1 MNFFGGKFGRSK
13 REGAKPLFLC
23 QPFSSASLVNGS
35 FAKISVLPKYVD
47 SNEWLA
53 ANTLDFFNY
62 INLFFGS
69 VSEFCTAQAC
79 TVMNAGS
86 NSCEYSWIDSQKRSV
101 KIPAPQYIDY
111 VMASVQTS
119 LNDETIFPTKA
130 DMPFPKDFHATVKS
144 IFKQLFRVLAHI
156 YHSHYDT
163 ILHLSAEAH
172 LNTLFA
178 HFVCF
183 ARCFDLIDKK
193 DMAPMAEYI
202 QLLEELGRI

>member
-1 MNFFGGKFGRSK
+1 MHSHECGLKVCWLRAWPFARK
-13 REGAKPLFLC
+13 RPLT
-23 QPFSSASLVNGS
+23 PSPAAPSLHLS
-35 FAKISVLPKYVD
+35 
-47 SNEWLA
+47 
-53 ANTLDFFNY
+53 
-62 INLFFGS
+62 
-69 VSEFCTAQAC
+69 
-79 TVMNAGS
+79 
-86 NSCEYSWIDSQKRSV
+86 SCEYSWIDSQKRSV